1 MQTAPLE
8 AVLDSGATH
17 TFFPVSYKGTNEQ
30 FDHEKVEVGCA
41 RADSA
46 PLISVATDEMYLPTL
61 PAAARECY
69 KFAD

>member
-1 MQTAPLE
+1 ME
-8 AVLDSGATH
+8 GKS
-17 TFFPVSYKGTNEQ
+17 
-30 FDHEKVEVGCA
+30 VEVGCA

-69 KFAD
+69 KFADKDI